1 MLRRG
6 GQRLQQDYGAQVSNL
21 KGTKVDLTW

>member
-1 MLRRG
+1 MLIRG